1 METVLD
7 CFGLQGGVEWQEGQ
21 KEDIGEGNEGRSEGG
36 EAAAEADGEEGAEE
50 EVKEGLVQQLTTDK
64 TCGGLLLRDL
74 PEGTGDKSR

>member
-50 EVKEGLVQQLTTDK
+50 EVKEGEATDK
-64 TCGGLLLRDL
+64 EEASLKK
-74 PEGTGDKSR
+74 EQKK